1 MRLIAIYSVF
11 DGEELLEYS
20 IKSIKNCV
28 DYVLVIYQTESNFGV
43 LSESVEPKVVEL
55 KNKGLIDELIHF
67 KTIKQNALL
76 NEISKRN
83 LGVERAKEL
92 GFTHFLTM
100 DCDEFYFEEEFK
112 MVKKFIIDNDIDT
125 SVCWIQN
132 YHKVPEYKVIGL
144 SEPFKVPLINKLY
157 PNTELILG
165 GEYFTDMVDPTRIT
179 NTKNNYHFFN
189 KEVIMMHHYTT
200 IRKDIRKKYE
210 SWTCR
215 LNYRDD
221 GVIDEKANKVLHYNI
236 KNDEPECEIDE
247 NYFNIKI

>member
-1 MRLIAIYSVF
+1 MKLIAIYSVF
-11 DGEELLEYS
+11 DGEELLEHS

-43 LSESVEPKVVEL
+43 LSDSVESKVVEL
-55 KNKGLIDELIHF
+55 KNKGLVDELIHF
-67 KTIKQNALL
+67 KTIKQSPLV

-92 GFTHFLTM
+92 GFTHFLTI

-112 MVKKFIIDNDIDT
+112 MAKKFIIDNDIDT

-144 SEPFKVPLINKLY
+144 SEPFKVPLINKLH
-157 PNTELILG
+157 PNTQLILG
-165 GEYFTDMVDPTRIT
+165 GQYFTDMVDPTRIT
-179 NTKNNYHFFN
+179 NTKNNSHFFD
-189 KEVIMMHHYTT
+189 KEMIMMHHYTT

-215 LNYRDD
+215 LNYRND
-221 GVIDEKANKVLHYNI
+221 GVIDERANKVLNYNI
-236 KNDEPECEIDE
+236 ENDEPKCEIVQ